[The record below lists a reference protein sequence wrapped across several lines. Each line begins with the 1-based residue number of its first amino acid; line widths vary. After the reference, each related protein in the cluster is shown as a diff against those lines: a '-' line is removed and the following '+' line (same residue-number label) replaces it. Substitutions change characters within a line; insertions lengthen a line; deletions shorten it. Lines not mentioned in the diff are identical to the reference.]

1 MTGDERLHD
10 LIEIWYACA
19 RDATALL
26 RGLDEEEWAEPT
38 DLPGWD
44 VRAVACHLAHLESEL
59 AGNAQEQVEVPP
71 ADHVKGLMGQFTEA
85 GPLARSSWTTDRVV
99 DEFEGSVNSRYF
111 ALRSDPP
118 TDPDAPGPGFAGLI
132 GWSWQTLLTNRPFD
146 IWMHE
151 QDIRRATRRPGN
163 LDSVGAAHA
172 VGVLARSLGF
182 VLGKRAHAPVG
193 ASLVVELTGTP
204 DDPVALAVEIGD
216 DGRGRP
222 LADAPDQPTVR
233 LRMDV
238 ETFVVLS
245 GGRRTAEHVDVAVEG
260 DPELAHRVLA
270 GMAVTP

>member
-1 MTGDERLHD
+1 MTERLQD

-19 RDATALL
+19 GDATALL
-26 RGLDEEEWAEPT
+26 RGLDEEDWDKPT

-59 AGNAQEQVEVPP
+59 AGNAQEQVEVPS

-85 GPLARSSWTTDRVV
+85 GPIARSSWTTQQVV

-111 ALRSDPP
+111 ALRGDPP

-151 QDIRRATRRPGN
+151 QDIRRATGRPGD
-163 LDSVGAAHA
+163 LDTVGAAHA
-172 VGVLARSLGF
+172 VGVLARSLGY
-182 VLGKRAHAPVG
+182 VLVKRAQAPVG
-193 ASLVVELTGTP
+193 ASLVVELSGTP
-204 DDPVALAVEIGD
+204 DDDPVTLAVEVGE
-216 DGRGRP
+216 DGRGRS
-222 LADAPDQPTVR
+222 LAGAPEQPTVR

-238 ETFVVLS
+238 EAFVVLS
-245 GGRRTAEHVDVAVEG
+245 GGRRTPEQVDVEIEG
-260 DPELAHRVLA
+260 DSELADRVLA